1 MSPTQQ
7 QALIDEQMELERS
20 QISQGLK
27 RLNDDTF
34 KLENKSY
41 ASATIYGISSIDT
54 LLPRLVERITI
65 TNFQIRKGKNGVIFK
80 EIHKYLVGLEP
91 LAAAAIACKVTFDKV
106 FSFKEGSNFAVNVCD
121 SIGHAIEDECQMRH
135 YETKVPALLATLK
148 KNYWHS
154 SSGTK
159 QKLTNIQTLMN
170 RYNVATWT
178 PWGRDIRVKLGGWL
192 LDCIM
197 DSSGWF
203 TKENL
208 REGHKL
214 VTYVLPT
221 AEFLDIKDEVM
232 GKAELFS
239 PLAWPMLVPPKDWSN
254 EEVGGYF
261 LNEVMCGHKLVRRG
275 DPTRIQ
281 GETPLDFLNKIQ
293 KVGYKL
299 NPFIVSTAEFLQE
312 KEISVGKF
320 LPVIHYDL
328 PPKPVDIAENK
339 ESLMNYRRKTAE
351 VLNTQAQETR
361 RSCRTRMTMETVKKF
376 KDRDIFYIPWS
387 FDYRGRAYPIPAFL
401 TPQDT
406 DFGKSLIKF
415 AKEAKVTPESHKWL
429 AFQVATTYGLDKHT
443 WDERQQ
449 WVKDNIVT
457 ITRVAKDPIDNLGD
471 WEGAEEPWQFLAA
484 CEEYYHCIIK
494 KDRLTTGLCVATDA
508 TCSGL
513 QILAGLAR
521 DKSTAQLVN
530 VLPSDRPQDAYKV
543 VADKSR
549 LKLPDSLKNLTY
561 VDKDGVEKY
570 VWDRK
575 CVKRTVM
582 TVPYNAKPFS
592 NRGYIRDALKDKKIE
607 INSTKPLDD
616 NGEPLIDSQGNEIPS
631 DLTITVNAVRDS
643 MSEVVP
649 GAMAVMTW
657 IEKEV
662 AKAIKRGP
670 HEWIKYPTK
679 DNPKRKKW
687 RPVATELEWTTPSGF
702 VVVQRLMKRKT
713 QRIEL
718 QLLGNCKLTV
728 ATGDEKEVDVA
739 RNKAATAPNLIHS
752 LDASLLHL
760 SVERFN
766 EPIALIH
773 DSVLC
778 RATDMS
784 LLSTIV
790 RETYMRMFADNDYL
804 TTFAQQIGAETEPP
818 IIGDL
823 EPKSVIDSTYF
834 FC

>member
-1 MSPTQQ
+1 MMSPIPES
-7 QALIDEQMELERS
+7 LVNEQVELERS
-20 QISQGLK
+20 QVSQGLK
-27 RLNDDTF
+27 RLNDSTF
-34 KLENKSY
+34 KLEDKSY
-41 ASATIYGISSIDT
+41 ASATVYGIASIDT
-54 LLPRLVERITI
+54 LLPRLVDKITI
-65 TNFQIRKGKNGVIFK
+65 TNRRIHEGHTGIAFK
-80 EIHKYLVGLEP
+80 EIHKYLAGLEP
-91 LAAAAIACKVTFDKV
+91 LAAAAIACKITFDKV

-135 YETKVPALLATLK
+135 YENKVPALLTTLK
-148 KNYWHS
+148 DNYWHKS
-154 SSGTK
+154 IGTQ
-159 QKLTNIQTLMN
+159 QKLVVIKTLMN
-170 RYNVATWT
+170 RYDVPAWT
-178 PWGRDIRVKLGGWL
+178 PWGRSIRVKLGGWL

-197 DSSGWF
+197 ESSGWF
-203 TKENL
+203 THQKI
-208 REGHKL
+208 REGHKT

-232 GKAELFS
+232 ATAELFS

-254 EEVGGYF
+254 EEVGGYI
-261 LNEVMCGHKLVRRG
+261 LNEVMCGHDLVRRG
-275 DPTRIQ
+275 DRHRIQ

-299 NPFIVSTAEFLQE
+299 NPFIVRTAEFLQE

-320 LPVIHYDL
+320 LPIIHYDL

-339 ESLMNYRRKTAE
+339 ESRKNYRRQAAE
-351 VLNTQAQETR
+351 VLNRQAQETR
-361 RSCRTRMTMETVKKF
+361 RSCRTRMTMEAVKKF
-376 KDRDIFYIPWS
+376 KDRDVFYIPWS

-415 AKEAKVTPESHKWL
+415 ASESDVTPESYKWL
-429 AFQVATTYGLDKHT
+429 AFQVATSYGLDKHT

-457 ITRVAKDPIDNLGD
+457 ITRVAKDPIDNIGD

-484 CEEYYHCIIK
+484 CEEYYRCVII

-530 VLPSDRPQDAYKV
+530 VLPSDRPQDAYAVIAK
-543 VADKSR
+543 KSMPNIPEV
-549 LKLPDSLKNLTY
+549 LWQ
-561 VDKDGVEKY
+561 

-575 CVKRTVM
+575 CCKRTVM
-582 TVPYNAKPFS
+582 TIPYNAKAFS
-592 NRGYIRDALKDKKIE
+592 NRAYIREALKEKGIEVDK
-607 INSTKPLDD
+607 D
-616 NGEPLIDSQGNEIPS
+616 
-631 DLTITVNAVRDS
+631 DLTITVRAVRDA
-643 MSEVVP
+643 MSQVVP
-649 GAMAVMTW
+649 GPMSVMKW
-657 IEKEV
+657 IEDEV
-662 AKAIKRGP
+662 SKAIKRGS
-670 HEWIKYPTK
+670 
-679 DNPKRKKW
+679 
-687 RPVATELEWTTPSGF
+687 TELEWTTPSGF
-702 VVVQRLMKRKT
+702 VVVQRLMKKKMET
-713 QRIEL
+713 IDL
-718 QLLGNCKLTV
+718 KLLGRCRLKV
-728 ATGDEKEVDVA
+728 ATAEGSTVD
-739 RNKAATAPNLIHS
+739 RNRHKAATAPNLIHS

-760 SVERFN
+760 SVKRFN

-790 RETYMRMFADNDYL
+790 RETYMHLFADNDYL
-804 TTFAQQIGAETEPP
+804 NTFAQQIGAETEPP